1 MYGMTKDILDILTK
15 GSTYENKEKSIG
27 AFIDYSLMPKV
38 QQHSDL
44 YEIILQKEDI
54 RGSFKH
60 LPFNSVFEAE
70 KVANRKLELEALK
83 IASELGF
90 KNVEQELKRIYDG
103 Y

>member
-1 MYGMTKDILDILTK
+1 
-15 GSTYENKEKSIG
+15 
-27 AFIDYSLMPKV
+27 MPKV

-44 YEIILQKEDI
+44 LEIILQKEDI

-60 LPFNSVFEAE
+60 LPFNAVFEAE
-70 KVANRKLELEALK
+70 KVTNKKIELEALK

-90 KNVEQELKRIYDG
+90 TNVQDELKRIYDG